1 MDTPLEDIR
10 FLADSENRF
19 VALESL
25 ASGPCTR
32 SELRSATESSKAT
45 ISRLLG
51 DFERQGW
58 VAKEGN
64 RYALTPLG
72 DYVATIFVDLYDHMK
87 TAHELRDLL
96 PWFPLGEL
104 DREFD
109 LEILADASV
118 TAATPEN
125 PMAPVARVLEIE
137 RESTWTYTL
146 ANRFPKACIEARYEA
161 MVEGNQTCE
170 LVLTPSALE
179 SAMTSPNANKFEEIV
194 AADQSSVYLY
204 DGDIG
209 PGGIYDG
216 TAYLIVANEEDV
228 NVGLIESDDPALI
241 ERLETTFNQYR
252 EASTQLTVS
261 SLEADAESIQ
271 AET

>member
-25 ASGPCTR
+25 VNGPQTR
-32 SELRSATESSKAT
+32 SELQSVTESSKAT

-51 DFERQGW
+51 DFERHGW

-64 RYALTPLG
+64 HYALTPLG
-72 DYVATIFVDLYDHMK
+72 DYVAATFVELYDHMR

-104 DREFD
+104 DQEFD
-109 LEILADASV
+109 LEVLAGASV

-137 RESTWTYTL
+137 RESSQTYTL
-146 ANRFPKACIEARYEA
+146 ANRFPKACIEARHEA
-161 MVEGNQTCE
+161 VVEGDQTCE
-170 LVLTPSALE
+170 LVLTPA
-179 SAMTSPNANKFEEIV
+179 AMDAAMAAPNAEKFEEIV
-194 AADQSSVYLY
+194 AADQSTVYRY
-204 DGDIG
+204 DGDVG

-216 TAYLIVANEEDV
+216 TAYLIVADEEDV
-228 NVGLIESDDPALI
+228 NVGLIESDDSGLI
-241 ERLETTFNQYR
+241 EQLEKTFSQYR
-252 EASTQLTVS
+252 DASTLLTGS
-261 SLEADAESIQ
+261 TLKTDSGSIQ
-271 AET
+271 TEP

>member
-19 VALESL
+19 VALEAL
-25 ASGPCTR
+25 ASDPRTR
-32 SELRSATESSKAT
+32 SELQRATESSKAT

-51 DFERQGW
+51 DFERHGW
-58 VAKEGN
+58 VTREGN

-72 DYVATIFVDLYDHMK
+72 DYVAATFVDLYDHMK
-87 TAHELRDLL
+87 TAHELQDLL

-104 DREFD
+104 DQEFD
-109 LEILADASV
+109 LEVLAGASV

-125 PMAPVARVLEIE
+125 PVAPVARVLEIE
-137 RESTWTYTL
+137 REAGWTYTL
-146 ANRFPKACIEARYEA
+146 ANRFPKACIEARHEGV
-161 MVEGNQTCE
+161 VERDQMCE
-170 LVLTPSALE
+170 LVLTPDAVE
-179 SAMTSPNANKFEEIV
+179 AAMASPNVDKFEEIV
-194 AADQSSVYLY
+194 GADRSSVYLY

-216 TAYLIVANEEDV
+216 TAYLIVANEENV
-228 NVGLIESDDPALI
+228 NVGLIESDDQALI
-241 ERLETTFNQYR
+241 ESLEETFDKYR
-252 EASTQLTVS
+252 DASTPLTVS
-261 SLEADAESIQ
+261 TLETEPESIQ

>member
-25 ASGPCTR
+25 ISGPRTR

-51 DFERQGW
+51 DFEHHGW
-58 VAKEGN
+58 ITREGN

-72 DYVATIFVDLYDHMK
+72 DYVAATFVDLYDHMK

-104 DREFD
+104 DQEFD
-109 LEILADASV
+109 LEVLAGASV

-125 PMAPVARVLEIE
+125 PIAPVARVLEIE
-137 RESTWTYTL
+137 RESTRMYTL

-161 MVEGNQTCE
+161 VVEGNQTCE
-170 LVLTPSALE
+170 LVLTPGAME
-179 SAMTSPNANKFEEIV
+179 SAMASPNADKFEDIV
-194 AADQSSVYLY
+194 AADQSSLYLY
-204 DGDIG
+204 NGDIG

-228 NVGLIESDDPALI
+228 NVGLIESDDPSLI
-241 ERLETTFNQYR
+241 ERLQKTFDQYR
-252 EASTQLTVS
+252 EASTPLTVS
-261 SLEADAESIQ
+261 TLETDPESIQ
-271 AET
+271 AEP